1 MTSFIASDP
10 DLLEIGSFSIYS
22 HSTHSSVVV
31 HILLLKYMHLECKG
45 SPRGGGGVEI
55 FLLPYIRHN
64 YVLEFSWLTLD

>member
-45 SPRGGGGVEI
+45 SPRGGGGGGWK
-55 FLLPYIRHN
+55 FFY
-64 YVLEFSWLTLD
+64 FLTLDTIMSLSFPG